1 MADKF
6 LVIPNPTKQEAI
18 DYVAKVADIL
28 GRYGKET
35 YVPESYAQYI
45 SCEGVRNACAEDMYR
60 MDMAIVLGGDGTVLR
75 AINTMGYCDMPIF
88 GINFGHIG
96 YLTQCDPDMAE
107 ECLRRVVDG
116 DFETE
121 ERITVKCT
129 IHNGDEISEA
139 VGINEIAIHRGAV
152 GRALHMQ
159 ICVNG
164 DLVERLSGDGVIVAT
179 PTGSTAYNMSAGG
192 PVVIPTANNV
202 VITPVCAYSN
212 SDCSIVASGDDVI
225 TICLESGEYLDRN
238 SSATLCVDGIGVFD
252 FSEGDMVTVSKSPYR
267 LRLAKFTNDSFY
279 QILKK
284 KLKG

>member
-1 MADKF
+1 
-6 LVIPNPTKQEAI
+6 
-18 DYVAKVADIL
+18 
-28 GRYGKET
+28 
-35 YVPESYAQYI
+35 
-45 SCEGVRNACAEDMYR
+45 

-75 AINTMGYCDMPIF
+75 AISTIGYCDMPIF

-96 YLTQCDPDMAE
+96 YLTQCEPEMADD
-107 ECLRRVVDG
+107 CLRRVVEG
-116 DFETE
+116 DYEIE

-129 IHNGDEISEA
+129 IQNGDEISEA
-139 VGINEIAIHRGAV
+139 IGINEIAIHRGAV

-192 PVVIPTANNV
+192 PVVIPTANNT
-202 VITPVCAYSN
+202 VITPVCAYSKP
-212 SDCSIVASGDDVI
+212 DCSIVASADDII
-225 TICLESGEYLDRN
+225 TIRLESEEFSDTKTT
-238 SSATLCVDGIGVFD
+238 ATLCVDGLGVFE
-252 FSEGDMVTVSKSPYR
+252 FSEGDTATISKSPYR

-284 KLKG
+284 KLKS

>member
-6 LVIPNPTKQEAI
+6 LVIPNPTKQESV
-18 DYVAKVADIL
+18 DYVPKVADIL
-28 GRYGKET
+28 GKYGKEV
-35 YVPESYAQYI
+35 YIPEQYAHLAQSDGI
-45 SCEGVRNACAEDMYR
+45 RLANTDDMC
-60 MDMAIVLGGDGTVLR
+60 DMNMAVVLGGDGTVLR
-75 AINTMGYCDMPIF
+75 AINAIGYCNMHIF

-96 YLTQCDPDMAE
+96 YLTQCEPDMAE
-107 ECLRRVVDG
+107 ACLRRVADG
-116 DFETE
+116 DYETE
-121 ERITVKCT
+121 ERITIKCT
-129 IHNGDEISEA
+129 IQNGEKITEA
-139 VGINEIAIHRGAV
+139 IGINEVSIHRGAV

-164 DLVERLSGDGVIVAT
+164 NLVERISGDGVIVAT

-202 VITPVCAYSN
+202 VITPVCAYSK

-225 TICLESGEYLDRN
+225 TIALEPGEYQDCN
-238 SSATLCVDGIGVFD
+238 TSATLCVDGIGVFN
-252 FSEGDMVTVSKSPYR
+252 FGEGDRVTISKSPYR

-284 KLKG
+284 KLKN

>member
-6 LVIPNPTKQEAI
+6 LVIPNPTKQEAV
-18 DYVAKVADIL
+18 DYVLKIADIL
-28 GRYGKET
+28 GGYGKEI
-35 YVPESYAQYI
+35 YVPESYARFVDRDVIKIAYP
-45 SCEGVRNACAEDMYR
+45 EDMR
-60 MDMAIVLGGDGTVLR
+60 DMDMAIILGGDGTVLR
-75 AINTMGYCDMPIF
+75 AINTIGYCDIPIF

-96 YLTQCDPDMAE
+96 YLTQCEPDMAE

-116 DFETE
+116 DYETE
-121 ERITVKCT
+121 ERITVRCT
-129 IHNGDEISEA
+129 IQNGEKISEA

-225 TICLESGEYLDRN
+225 TITLESGDYSELN
-238 SSATLCVDGIGVFD
+238 SSATLCVDGLGVFD

-267 LRLAKFTNDSFY
+267 LRLAKFTSDSFY

-284 KLKG
+284 KLKS